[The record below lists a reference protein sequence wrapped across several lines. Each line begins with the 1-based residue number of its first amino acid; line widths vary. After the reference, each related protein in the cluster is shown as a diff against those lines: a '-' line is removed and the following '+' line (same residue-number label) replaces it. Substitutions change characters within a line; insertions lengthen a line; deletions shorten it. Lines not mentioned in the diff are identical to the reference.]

1 MGAKE
6 MDTQEKDNIIRDM
19 YSTLLNHEH
28 GREMERNVICMINSI
43 VPPLILKKFQ
53 SCDAEKLMTI
63 LNIIFVRSKLTT
75 ITIYI
80 NDSPC
85 HTIAPLI
92 IKFLNENPNVIS
104 ILYVTNLNKIRRMSC
119 IFEPHYRGVSSDTHE
134 ANVTGLQ
141 NLMAHSRCVVSAFSH
156 AVWSELLSIVGVSKE
171 LKSELLDGYNT
182 KFDKNDRSREEE
194 DNRIRSDLVCIR
206 CIPPAFQHQIEFP

>member
-28 GREMERNVICMINSI
+28 ECEMERNVICRINSK
-43 VPPLILKKFQ
+43 VPPLILKNFQ
-53 SCDAEKLMTI
+53 SSDAEKLMVN
-63 LNIIFVRSKLTT
+63 LDLVKSNLTT

-80 NDSPC
+80 NDSPR
-85 HTIAPLI
+85 HTIVPLL
-92 IKFLNENPNVIS
+92 IKFLNENPNIIS

-119 IFEPHYRGVSSDTHE
+119 IFEPHYRRVSSDTHE

-156 AVWSELLSIVGVSKE
+156 AVWSELLSIVRVSKE

>member
-1 MGAKE
+1 MEAEE

-28 GREMERNVICMINSI
+28 GCEMERNAICRINSKG
-43 VPPLILKKFQ
+43 PPLILKKITG
-53 SCDAEKLMTI
+53 SDANELMRKLN
-63 LNIIFVRSKLTT
+63 LVKSKLTT

-80 NDSPC
+80 NDSPR
-85 HTIAPLI
+85 HYIVSLL
-92 IKFLNENPNVIS
+92 IKFLNENPNIIL
-104 ILYVTNLNKIRRMSC
+104 ILYVTNLKKIRRMSC
-119 IFEPHYRGVSSDTHE
+119 IFEPHYGRVPSDTHE

-141 NLMAHSRCVVSAFSH
+141 NLMEHSRCVVSAFSH

-171 LKSELLDGYNT
+171 LESELLGRYKD
-182 KFDKNDRSREEE
+182 KLDKNDRSREEE

-206 CIPPAFQHQIEFP
+206 CIPPAFQHQIEFPEI

>member
-1 MGAKE
+1 MVGKE

-28 GREMERNVICMINSI
+28 ECEMERNVICRINSK

-53 SCDAEKLMTI
+53 SSDAEELMVN
-63 LNIIFVRSKLTT
+63 LDLVKSKLTT

-80 NDSPC
+80 NDSPR
-85 HTIAPLI
+85 HTIVPLL
-92 IKFLNENPNVIS
+92 IKFLNENPNIIS
-104 ILYVTNLNKIRRMSC
+104 ILYVTNLKNVRRMSC

-141 NLMAHSRCVVSAFSH
+141 NLMEHSRCVVSAFSY
-156 AVWSELLSIVGVSKE
+156 AVWSELLSIVSVSDE
-171 LKSELLDGYNT
+171 LESKLLGKYKD
-182 KFDKNDRSREEE
+182 KLDKNDRSREEE

-206 CIPPAFQHQIEFP
+206 CIPPAFQHQIEF